1 MISRYKKT
9 AIKRF
14 FYTLF
19 TCRLS
24 FLQRREPGGRP
35 SSLTNVQ
42 IIGFDDQLVN
52 PH

>member
-1 MISRYKKT
+1 MIFRHKKT

-14 FYTLF
+14 LYTLF

-35 SSLTNVQ
+35 SSLTNVW
-42 IIGFDDQLVN
+42 IIGIAEQLVK
-52 PH
+52 HH